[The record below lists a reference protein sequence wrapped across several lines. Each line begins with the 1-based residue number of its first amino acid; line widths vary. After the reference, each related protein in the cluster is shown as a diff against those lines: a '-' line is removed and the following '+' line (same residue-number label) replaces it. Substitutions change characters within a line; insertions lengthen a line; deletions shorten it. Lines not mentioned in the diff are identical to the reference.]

1 MYLLSRQFL
10 GLSNPGIN
18 VWSLR
23 VFCDFKDEVACL
35 LRVSLDLALD
45 FVFWMDRDLLKDR
58 LLDPY
63 LSRTRLFSLVFFSK
77 MLEKN
82 SEVLY
87 ATISKSS

>member
-1 MYLLSRQFL
+1 M
-10 GLSNPGIN
+10 
-18 VWSLR
+18 
-23 VFCDFKDEVACL
+23 FCDFKEVACL
-35 LRVSLDLALD
+35 LRVIFDLADL
-45 FVFWMDRDLLKDR
+45 FCWMDRDLLKDM

-77 MLEKN
+77 ILEKN